1 MEMHRPEPS
10 EGRPGSAGASRAAPG
25 GMGGPLGAPHPMDVE
40 AVIQRARLELY
51 RDNIDGALALVES
64 AAGAHPDPRYA
75 EEIAGIRRHLTH
87 VESREAYLDAQE
99 RQYRGLRGRLSLKY
113 LERQFRVLIGRKTR
127 TLVARRARHE
137 EFRLLEREIVGVRAG
152 RVLDGGAGEGGVA
165 LAVAAR
171 HPGIRVE
178 AVEASST
185 NVRMARRLNRFP
197 NAAFRQGLL
206 EEVHLL
212 FPPASFDLV
221 YSFAVLEHVRDLEA
235 ALASIFTVL
244 RPGGRFCFVVPR
256 LAFAANGPL
265 PPFTPLHGYCD
276 HVRAFTERDLR
287 DRFGGR
293 EDFLLE
299 KIPAVEKPGKLPPF
313 LVPIELGSFFV
324 AATR

>member
-1 MEMHRPEPS
+1 MEALDF
-10 EGRPGSAGASRAAPG
+10 G
-25 GMGGPLGAPHPMDVE
+25 DVDG
-40 AVIQRARLELY
+40 VIQRARLELY
-51 RDNIDGALALVES
+51 RDNIDGALGLVETG
-64 AAGAHPDPRYA
+64 ARAHPDPRYA
-75 EEIAGIRRHLTH
+75 AEIASIRGHLTH
-87 VESREAYLDAQE
+87 IESREAYLEAQE
-99 RQYRGLRGRLSLKY
+99 RQYRRLRGRLSLKY
-113 LERQFRVLIGRKTR
+113 LERQVRVLIGRKTR
-127 TLVARRARHE
+127 ALVARRARHD
-137 EFRLLEREIVGVRAG
+137 EFRLLEREITAVRPR

-165 LAVAAR
+165 LAVGAR
-171 HPGIRVE
+171 HPAVRVE
-178 AVEASST
+178 AVEASAT
-185 NVRMARRLNRFP
+185 NVRTARRLNRFP
-197 NAAFRQGLL
+197 NVAFRQGLL

-235 ALASIFTVL
+235 TLRSIFTVL

-287 DRFGGR
+287 DRFGALGG
-293 EDFLLE
+293 FVLE

-313 LVPIELGSFFV
+313 LVPLELGSFFV